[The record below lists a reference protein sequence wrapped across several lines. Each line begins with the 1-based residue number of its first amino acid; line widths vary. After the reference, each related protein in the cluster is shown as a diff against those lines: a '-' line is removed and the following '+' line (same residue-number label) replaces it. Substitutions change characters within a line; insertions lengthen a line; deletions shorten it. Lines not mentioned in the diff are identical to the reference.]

1 MVCSA
6 CIALQ
11 QRAGVNPPLKSR
23 SFRSLLAAHAISIV
37 VFAVIGGLWQGWHG
51 AVSGALGA
59 GIHLV
64 ANFLY
69 ALMGGIVRPTTA
81 AGALLL
87 ILRAEGFK
95 VGSILVLLVAV
106 LVFYRDLA
114 AGPFIFAFITG
125 ALMFGL
131 ALRGR
136 G

>member
-1 MVCSA
+1 MK
-6 CIALQ
+6 
-11 QRAGVNPPLKSR
+11 PPLKSR
-23 SFRSLLAAHAISIV
+23 SFRFLLAAHALAIV
-37 VFAVIGGLWQGWHG
+37 VFAVVGGVWQGWHG

-64 ANFLY
+64 ANFMY
-69 ALMGGIVRPTTA
+69 ALMGGIVRPSTA
-81 AGALLL
+81 AGALFL

-95 VGSILVLLVAV
+95 VGSILVLLLAV

-114 AGPFIFAFITG
+114 SGPFIVAFVTG

-136 G
+136 E